1 VTRRT
6 DDRGGTE
13 LFVLVTLFAMLIA
26 LGLVVDGGGLMRAQD
41 EAAWCAQQ
49 AARAGVTR
57 LDLAQAALG
66 DAPVLDGPAAVATAL
81 QVVAA
86 AGMEGTAVVN
96 ADGSLTVTCTTE
108 YRPVVAVWDGAPSWH
123 ITQEA
128 TARPIRGVSAAEP

>member
-1 VTRRT
+1 VIRRG

-49 AARAGVTR
+49 AARAGAER
-57 LDLAQAALG
+57 IDLNQVQIDG
-66 DAPVLDGPAAVATAL
+66 TSVLLESAAVATAL

-108 YRPVVAVWDGAPSWH
+108 YRPVVAVWSGAPSWH

-128 TARPIRGVSAAEP
+128 TARPIRGPE